1 MNSTRTRRVL
11 GSAAATAVAA
21 LSVGTLAVPAHAAD
35 QALRLEVGA
44 LIQIPGEPTTQPQFG
59 ENVFLRVGRTGTA
72 PVPGAKLTLDTT
84 GLDGIAVLT
93 ASGGR
98 CVTAARTITCDLS
111 YLNSDSVNI
120 TDHLWLSA
128 VPGAKA
134 GTRGVV
140 HAALTA
146 PGAESAN
153 KDFAVEVGGAAF
165 RVAEI
170 APKEQAKV
178 GSTFTPAVRFA
189 NRGGVSAARAIV
201 EVMML
206 PGLKV
211 ENWPSNCEYATD
223 PGRIGQEGFGT
234 PIATTHAIC
243 TVEGEI
249 LPNEPVRLN
258 GLDLTVTSEAR
269 YTFADFTVFADPNA
283 AAAQGPALR
292 QRLALKRGTGAPAT
306 LTRDSAEGIPSGYP
320 DINGHFTEQ
329 EVFADNGAD
338 FGLTGTW
345 TPDAAGRTGKLTIT
359 AANRGPASIFDRS
372 GGEGTP
378 FVRIQLPE
386 GASVTDLPKNCRA
399 NDRVLGQTQ
408 DHPLNK
414 FDCDAFGF
422 FMANGA
428 SSSHVLGVK
437 LDEGTVPLSA
447 TVSFQNEL
455 SDLEE
460 GYPSAPMSWDPNPD
474 NNRIKVA
481 LRSLPAPE
489 TPVPDAGTGTPVEPA
504 APVVP
509 ASAVDSTGTGTGT
522 GTGSGSGSGTGTTA
536 TGSTGGTATTAAGRT
551 TTRTGTT
558 GTTGTAALDLADGG
572 ELADSGRGDAVPLAW
587 ASATA
592 LTLGGAAL
600 LTSRRLGRRRS

>member
-11 GSAAATAVAA
+11 GTAAATAVAA
-21 LSVGTLAVPAHAAD
+21 LSVGTLAVPAHAAGPT
-35 QALRLEVGA
+35 LSIEVGA
-44 LIQIPGEPTTQPQFG
+44 LVQIQGEPTTQPQFG

-84 GLDGIAVLT
+84 GLDGVAVLT

-98 CVTAARTITCDLS
+98 CVTAARTITCDLNNLS
-111 YLNSDSVNI
+111 SPNVNL

-128 VPGAKA
+128 VPGVKP
-134 GTRGVV
+134 GTRGMV

-153 KDFAVEVGGAAF
+153 KDFAVEVGGAVF
-165 RVAEI
+165 RTAEI
-170 APKEQAKV
+170 APKAHAKV

-201 EVMML
+201 EVQLL

-211 ENWPSNCEYATD
+211 EDWPSNCEYATD
-223 PGRIGQEGFGT
+223 PGQIGQEGFGT
-234 PIATTHAIC
+234 PIATTHGIC

-258 GLDLTVTSEAR
+258 GLDLTVTSEAE
-269 YTFADFTVFADPNA
+269 YTFADFSVFADPNA

-292 QRLALKRGTGAPAT
+292 KRLTFQHGTGAPAT

-345 TPDAAGRTGKLTIT
+345 TPDASGRTGTLTIT

-386 GASVTDLPKNCRA
+386 GATVTDLPKNCRA
-399 NDRVLGQTQ
+399 NNRVLGEPQ

-414 FDCDAFGF
+414 FDCTAFDF
-422 FMANGA
+422 FMANG
-428 SSSHVLGVK
+428 SSSRHVLGVQ

-447 TVSFQNEL
+447 TVSFQNQL
-455 SDLEE
+455 SELEE

-474 NNRIKVA
+474 NDRIKVA
-481 LRSLPAPE
+481 LRSLPAPV
-489 TPVPDAGTGTPVEPA
+489 TPVPDSGAGTPA

-509 ASAVDSTGTGTGT
+509 ASAADSTGAGTGA
-522 GTGSGSGSGTGTTA
+522 GSGSTA
-536 TGSTGGTATTAAGRT
+536 AGSTGGTATTTAGRT
-551 TTRTGTT
+551 ATRTGTT
-558 GTTGTAALDLADGG
+558 GTAGTAALDLADGG

-592 LTLGGAAL
+592 LALGGAAL

>member
-1 MNSTRTRRVL
+1 MNSTRARRVL

-21 LSVGTLAVPAHAAD
+21 LSVGTLAVPAHAAGP
-35 QALRLEVGA
+35 ALSLEVGS
-44 LIQIPGEPTTQPQFG
+44 LIQIQGEPTTQPQFG
-59 ENVFLRVGRTGTA
+59 ENVFLRIGRTGTA
-72 PVPGAKLTLDTT
+72 PVQGARLTLDTS
-84 GLDGIAVLT
+84 GLDGVAVLT

-98 CVTAARTITCDLS
+98 CVTAARTITCDLG

-120 TDHLWLSA
+120 TDHLWASA

-146 PGAESAN
+146 PGAEPAN

-165 RVAEI
+165 RAAEI
-170 APKEQAKV
+170 AAKQHAKV

-189 NRGGVSAARAIV
+189 NRGGVSAARAVV
-201 EVMML
+201 EVLIL

-223 PGRIGQEGFGT
+223 PGQIGREGFGT
-234 PIATTHAIC
+234 PIATIHGIC

-258 GLDLTVTSEAR
+258 GLDLTVTSEAE
-269 YTFADFTVFADPNA
+269 YTMADFMVFADPNA
-283 AAAQGPALR
+283 AGTQGAELR
-292 QRLALKRGTGAPAT
+292 RRLSFERGTGAPAT

-320 DINGHFTEQ
+320 DANGHFTEQ

-345 TPDAAGRTGKLTIT
+345 TPDASGRAGTLTVT

-386 GASVTDLPKNCRA
+386 GATVTDLPENCRA
-399 NDRVLGQTQ
+399 NNRVLGEPQ
-408 DHPLNK
+408 DRPLNK
-414 FDCDAFGF
+414 FDCKAFDF
-422 FMANGA
+422 FMANG
-428 SSSHVLGVK
+428 SSSRHVLGLA

-447 TVSFQNEL
+447 TVSFQNQL

-460 GYPSAPMSWDPNPD
+460 GYPSAPMSWDPDPD
-474 NNRIKVA
+474 NDRIKVA
-481 LRSLPAPE
+481 LRSA
-489 TPVPDAGTGTPVEPA
+489 PVPDPVVPDSGAGTPVEPV

-509 ASAVDSTGTGTGT
+509 ASAADSTGTATGA
-522 GTGSGSGSGTGTTA
+522 TA
-536 TGSTGGTATTAAGRT
+536 TGSTGGSTGTTAAGRT
-551 TTRTGTT
+551 ATGGTGTV
-558 GTTGTAALDLADGG
+558 ALDLADGG

>member
-1 MNSTRTRRVL
+1 MNSTRARRVL

-21 LSVGTLAVPAHAAD
+21 LSVGTLAVPAHAAGP
-35 QALRLEVGA
+35 ALSLEVGS
-44 LIQIPGEPTTQPQFG
+44 LIQIQGEPTTQPQFG
-59 ENVFLRVGRTGTA
+59 ENVFLRIGRTGTA
-72 PVPGAKLTLDTT
+72 PVQGARLTLDTS
-84 GLDGIAVLT
+84 GLDGVAVLT

-98 CVTAARTITCDLS
+98 CVTAARTITCDLG

-120 TDHLWLSA
+120 TDHLWASA

-146 PGAESAN
+146 PGAEPAD

-165 RVAEI
+165 RAAEI
-170 APKEQAKV
+170 AAKQHAKV

-189 NRGGVSAARAIV
+189 NRGGVSAARAVV
-201 EVMML
+201 EVLIL

-223 PGRIGQEGFGT
+223 PGQIGREGFGT
-234 PIATTHAIC
+234 PIATIHGIC

-258 GLDLTVTSEAR
+258 GLDLTVTSEAE
-269 YTFADFTVFADPNA
+269 YTMADFMVFADPNA
-283 AAAQGPALR
+283 AGTQGAELR
-292 QRLALKRGTGAPAT
+292 RRLSFERGTGAPAT

-320 DINGHFTEQ
+320 DANGHFTEQ

-345 TPDAAGRTGKLTIT
+345 TPDASGRAGTLTVT

-386 GASVTDLPKNCRA
+386 GATVTDLPENCRA
-399 NDRVLGQTQ
+399 NNRVLGEPQ
-408 DHPLNK
+408 DRPLNK
-414 FDCDAFGF
+414 FDCKAFDF
-422 FMANGA
+422 FMANG
-428 SSSHVLGVK
+428 SSSRHVLGLA

-447 TVSFQNEL
+447 TVSFQNQL

-460 GYPSAPMSWDPNPD
+460 GYPSAPMSWDPDPD
-474 NNRIKVA
+474 NDRIKVA
-481 LRSLPAPE
+481 LRSA
-489 TPVPDAGTGTPVEPA
+489 PVPDPVVPDNGAGTPVEPV

-509 ASAVDSTGTGTGT
+509 ASAADSTGTGTAT
-522 GTGSGSGSGTGTTA
+522 GATA
-536 TGSTGGTATTAAGRT
+536 TGSTGRSTGTAAAGRT
-551 TTRTGTT
+551 ATGSTGTV
-558 GTTGTAALDLADGG
+558 ALDLADGG

-600 LTSRRLGRRRS
+600 LGSRRLGRRRS

>member
-1 MNSTRTRRVL
+1 MNSTRARRVL

-21 LSVGTLAVPAHAAD
+21 LSVGTLAVPAHAAGP
-35 QALRLEVGA
+35 ALSLEVGS
-44 LIQIPGEPTTQPQFG
+44 LIQIQGEPTTQPQFG
-59 ENVFLRVGRTGTA
+59 ENVFLRIGRTGTA
-72 PVPGAKLTLDTT
+72 PVQGARLTLDTS
-84 GLDGIAVLT
+84 GLDGVAVLT

-98 CVTAARTITCDLS
+98 CVTAARTITCDLG

-120 TDHLWLSA
+120 TDHLWASA

-146 PGAESAN
+146 PGAEPAN

-165 RVAEI
+165 RAAEI
-170 APKEQAKV
+170 AAKQHAKV

-189 NRGGVSAARAIV
+189 NRGGVSAARAVV
-201 EVMML
+201 EVLIL

-223 PGRIGQEGFGT
+223 PGQIGREGFGT
-234 PIATTHAIC
+234 PIATIHGIC

-258 GLDLTVTSEAR
+258 GLDLTVTSEAE
-269 YTFADFTVFADPNA
+269 YTMADFMVFADPNA
-283 AAAQGPALR
+283 AGTQGAELR
-292 QRLALKRGTGAPAT
+292 RRLSFERGTGAPAT

-320 DINGHFTEQ
+320 DANGHFTEQ

-345 TPDAAGRTGKLTIT
+345 TPDASGRAGTLTVT

-386 GASVTDLPKNCRA
+386 GATVTDLPENCRA
-399 NDRVLGQTQ
+399 NNRVPGEPQDR
-408 DHPLNK
+408 PLNK
-414 FDCDAFGF
+414 FDCKAFDF
-422 FMANGA
+422 FMANG
-428 SSSHVLGVK
+428 SSSRHVLGLA

-447 TVSFQNEL
+447 TVSFQNQL

-460 GYPSAPMSWDPNPD
+460 GYPSAPMSWDPDPD
-474 NNRIKVA
+474 NDRIKVA
-481 LRSLPAPE
+481 LRSA
-489 TPVPDAGTGTPVEPA
+489 PVPDPVVPDSGAGTPVEPV

-509 ASAVDSTGTGTGT
+509 ASAADSTGTGTATGATPTGSTGGST
-522 GTGSGSGSGTGTTA
+522 GTAAAGRTA
-536 TGSTGGTATTAAGRT
+536 TGSTGTV
-551 TTRTGTT
+551 
-558 GTTGTAALDLADGG
+558 ALDLADGG

>member
-1 MNSTRTRRVL
+1 MNSTRMRRVL

-21 LSVGTLAVPAHAAD
+21 LSVGTLAVPAHAAGP
-35 QALRLEVGA
+35 ALSIEVGS
-44 LIQIPGEPTTQPQFG
+44 LIQVPGEPTAQPQFG

-84 GLDGIAVLT
+84 GLDGVATLT

-98 CVTAARTITCDLS
+98 CATAARTVTCDLS
-111 YLNSDSVNI
+111 YLNSDSINI

-128 VPGAKA
+128 VPGVRA

-153 KDFAVEVGGAAF
+153 KDFSVEVGGAAF

-178 GSTFTPAVRFA
+178 GTTFTPAVRFA
-189 NRGGVSAARAIV
+189 NRGGVSAARAVV

-223 PGRIGQEGFGT
+223 PGRLGQEGFGT

-249 LPNEPVRLN
+249 LPNEPVRLK
-258 GLDLTVTSEAR
+258 GVDLTVTSEAR
-269 YTFADFTVFADPNA
+269 YTFADFMVFADPDA

-292 QRLALKRGTGAPAT
+292 RRLAFEHGTGAPAT
-306 LTRDSAEGIPSGYP
+306 LVRDSAEGIPSGYP

-329 EVFADNGAD
+329 EVLADNGAD
-338 FGLTGTW
+338 FALTGTW
-345 TPDAAGRTGKLTIT
+345 APDASGRSGTLTVT
-359 AANRGPASIFDRS
+359 AANRGPASIYDRS
-372 GGEGTP
+372 GGDGTP

-386 GASVTDLPKNCRA
+386 GATVTDLPKNCRA
-399 NDRVLGQTQ
+399 DNRVQGQPTDRL
-408 DHPLNK
+408 LNRYS
-414 FDCDAFGF
+414 CDAFSF

-428 SSSHVLGVK
+428 SSRHVLGVQ
-437 LDEGTVPLSA
+437 LDDGTVPLSA
-447 TVSFQNEL
+447 TVSFQNQF
-455 SDLEE
+455 SDFEE
-460 GYPSAPMSWDPNPD
+460 GYPSAPMSWDPDPD
-474 NNRIKVA
+474 NDRIKVA
-481 LRSLPAPE
+481 LRSLPATVP
-489 TPVPDAGTGTPVEPA
+489 TGPDAGTGAPA
-504 APVVP
+504 EQVAPVVP
-509 ASAVDSTGTGTGT
+509 ASAADATGSGTGTGT
-522 GTGSGSGSGTGTTA
+522 AAGTATTTGRSA
-536 TGSTGGTATTAAGRT
+536 ARTGSTGTTDT
-551 TTRTGTT
+551 V
-558 GTTGTAALDLADGG
+558 ALGLADGG
-572 ELADSGRGDAVPLAW
+572 ELADSGRRDAVPLAW

-600 LTSRRLGRRRS
+600 LTSRRLGRRRP

>member
-1 MNSTRTRRVL
+1 MNSTRARRVL

-21 LSVGTLAVPAHAAD
+21 LSVGTLAVPAHAAG
-35 QALRLEVGA
+35 QALRLDVGA
-44 LIQIPGEPTTQPQFG
+44 LVQIPGEPTTQPQFG

-72 PVPGAKLTLDTT
+72 PVPDARLTLDTT

-98 CVTAARTITCDLS
+98 CVTAARTITCELGH
-111 YLNSDSVNI
+111 LNSDSVNI

-146 PGAESAN
+146 PGAESAE

-165 RVAEI
+165 RVAET

-189 NRGGVSAARAIV
+189 NRGGVSAVRAIV

-211 ENWPSNCEYATD
+211 EDWPSNCEYATD
-223 PGRIGQEGFGT
+223 PGQLGREGFGA
-234 PIATTHAIC
+234 PIATTHGIC

-269 YTFADFTVFADPNA
+269 YTFADFAVLAAPDA

-292 QRLALKRGTGAPAT
+292 RRLAFERGTGAPAT
-306 LTRDSAEGIPSGYP
+306 LVRDSAEGIPSGYP
-320 DINGHFTEQ
+320 DINGHLTEQ

-345 TPDAAGRTGKLTIT
+345 TPDASGRAGTLAIT
-359 AANRGPASIFDRS
+359 AANRGPASIYDRS

-386 GASVTDLPKNCRA
+386 GASVTDLPENCRA
-399 NDRVLGQTQ
+399 NDRILGEAQ

-414 FDCDAFGF
+414 FDCDAFDF

-428 SSSHVLGVK
+428 SSRHVLGVK

-447 TVSFQNEL
+447 TVSFQTQF

-460 GYPSAPMSWDPNPD
+460 GYPSAPMSWDPDPD

-481 LRSLPAPE
+481 LRSLPAPG
-489 TPVPDAGTGTPVEPA
+489 TPAADAGTGTPAEPA
-504 APVVP
+504 VPVVPVVP
-509 ASAVDSTGTGTGT
+509 ASVADSTGSGTGATAAGTTGGTATAAAGRTGTGTGT
-522 GTGSGSGSGTGTTA
+522 GARA
-536 TGSTGGTATTAAGRT
+536 TV
-551 TTRTGTT
+551 
-558 GTTGTAALDLADGG
+558 ALDLADGG

-592 LTLGGAAL
+592 LALGGAAL
-600 LTSRRLGRRRS
+600 LVSRRLGRRRS

>member
-21 LSVGTLAVPAHAAD
+21 LSVGTLAVPAHAAGPV
-35 QALRLEVGA
+35 LSLEVGS
-44 LIQIPGEPTTQPQFG
+44 LIQIQGEPTTQPQFG
-59 ENVFLRVGRTGTA
+59 ENVFLRIGRTGTA
-72 PVPGAKLTLDTT
+72 AVQGAKLTLDTT
-84 GLDGIAVLT
+84 GLEGVAVLT

-98 CVTAARTITCDLS
+98 CVTAARTITCDLNN
-111 YLNSDSVNI
+111 LNSPNVNL

-128 VPGAKA
+128 VPGVKP

-146 PGAESAN
+146 PGTESAN
-153 KDFAVEVGGAAF
+153 KDFAVEVGGAVF
-165 RVAEI
+165 RTAEI
-170 APKEQAKV
+170 PLREHAKV
-178 GSTFTPAVRFA
+178 GSTFSPAVRFA
-189 NRGGVSAARAIV
+189 NRGGVSAARAVV
-201 EVMML
+201 EVMLL

-223 PGRIGQEGFGT
+223 QGQIGKEGFGT

-243 TVEGEI
+243 TVEGEV

-258 GLDLTVTSEAR
+258 GLDLTVTSEAE
-269 YTFADFTVFADPNA
+269 YTFADFSVFADPNA

-292 QRLALKRGTGAPAT
+292 RRLALERGTGAPAT

-329 EVFADNGAD
+329 EVLADNGAD

-345 TPDAAGRTGKLTIT
+345 TPDASGRAGTLTVT

-386 GASVTDLPKNCRA
+386 GAAVTDLPENCRA
-399 NDRVLGQTQ
+399 NNRVLGEPQ
-408 DHPLNK
+408 DRPLNK
-414 FDCDAFGF
+414 FDCEAFGF

-428 SSSHVLGVK
+428 SSTRVLGVQ

-447 TVSFQNEL
+447 TVSFQNQH

-460 GYPSAPMSWDPNPD
+460 GYPSAPMSWDPNPEND
-474 NNRIKVA
+474 RIKVA
-481 LRSLPAPE
+481 LRSLPTPE
-489 TPVPDAGTGTPVEPA
+489 PTVPDHGAGTPVEPV

-509 ASAVDSTGTGTGT
+509 ASAADS
-522 GTGSGSGSGTGTTA
+522 TGSGSGGGATGTT
-536 TGSTGGTATTAAGRT
+536 GGTTAIAT
-551 TTRTGTT
+551 TTRTGT
-558 GTTGTAALDLADGG
+558 GTTWTTGAATLDLADGG

-592 LTLGGAAL
+592 LALGGAAF

>member
-21 LSVGTLAVPAHAAD
+21 LSVGTLAVPAHAAGPILSLD
-35 QALRLEVGA
+35 VGA
-44 LIQIPGEPTTQPQFG
+44 LIQIQGEPTTQPEFG
-59 ENVFLRVGRTGTA
+59 ENVFVRVGRTGTA
-72 PVPGAKLTLDTT
+72 PVPGAKLILDTT
-84 GLDGIAVLT
+84 GLVGVAELT

-98 CVTAARTITCDLS
+98 CVTAARAITCDLNNLS
-111 YLNSDSVNI
+111 SPNVNL

-128 VPGAKA
+128 VPGVKP

-140 HAALTA
+140 RAALTA
-146 PGAESAN
+146 PGAESAY
-153 KDFAVEVGGAAF
+153 KEFAVEVGGAVF
-165 RVAEI
+165 RTAEI
-170 APKEQAKV
+170 PLKEHAKV
-178 GSTFTPAVRFA
+178 GSTFSPAVRFA
-189 NRGGVSAARAIV
+189 NRGGVSAARAVV
-201 EVMML
+201 EVMLL

-223 PGRIGQEGFGT
+223 PGQIGKEGFGT
-234 PIATTHAIC
+234 PIATTHAVC
-243 TVEGEI
+243 TVEGQV

-258 GLDLTVTSEAR
+258 GLDLTVTSEAE
-269 YTFADFTVFADPNA
+269 YTFADFSVFADPNA

-292 QRLALKRGTGAPAT
+292 QRLAFQRGTGAPAT

-329 EVFADNGAD
+329 EVLADNGAD

-345 TPDAAGRTGKLTIT
+345 APDASGRAGTLTVT

-386 GASVTDLPKNCRA
+386 GATVTDLPKNCRA
-399 NDRVLGQTQ
+399 NNRVLGETQ
-408 DHPLNK
+408 DRPLNK
-414 FDCDAFGF
+414 FDCEAFGF

-428 SSSHVLGVK
+428 SSSHVLGVQ

-447 TVSFQNEL
+447 TVSFQNQH
-455 SDLEE
+455 SDMEE
-460 GYPSAPMSWDPNPD
+460 GYPSAPMSWDPNPEND
-474 NNRIKVA
+474 RIKVA
-481 LRSLPAPE
+481 LRSLPAPGP
-489 TPVPDAGTGTPVEPA
+489 TVPDRGAGTPVEPVS
-504 APVVP
+504 PVVP
-509 ASAVDSTGTGTGT
+509 ASAADS
-522 GTGSGSGSGTGTTA
+522 TGSGSGSGGGTTA
-536 TGSTGGTATTAAGRT
+536 TGSTGGTAATATTP
-551 TTRTGTT
+551 RTGT
-558 GTTGTAALDLADGG
+558 GTTGTAGTGTPGLADGG

-592 LTLGGAAL
+592 LALGGAAL

>member
-11 GSAAATAVAA
+11 GAAAATAVAA
-21 LSVGTLAVPAHAAD
+21 LSVGTLAVPAHAAGP
-35 QALRLEVGA
+35 ALRLDVGPM
-44 LIQIPGEPTTQPQFG
+44 IKISGEPTTQPQFG
-59 ENVFLRVGRTGTA
+59 ENVFLRAGRTGTA
-72 PVPGAKLTLDTT
+72 PVQNAKLTLDTT

-93 ASGGR
+93 VSGGR
-98 CVTAARTITCDLS
+98 CVTAARTITCDLA
-111 YLNSDSVNI
+111 YLNSDSESVPGS
-120 TDHLWLSA
+120 LWLSA
-128 VPGAKA
+128 VPGARA
-134 GTRGVV
+134 GTKGVV

-153 KDFAVEVGGAAF
+153 KDFSVEVGGAVF
-165 RVAEI
+165 RAAEI
-170 APKEQAKV
+170 APRTQAEV

-201 EVMML
+201 EIMML

-223 PGRIGQEGFGT
+223 PGQIGQEGFGA

-269 YTFADFTVFADPNA
+269 YTFTDFMVFTDPDA
-283 AAAQGPALR
+283 PGAQGPALR
-292 QRLALKRGTGAPAT
+292 RRLAFEHGTGAPAT
-306 LTRDSAEGIPSGYP
+306 LPRDSAEGIPSGYP

-338 FGLTGTW
+338 FGLTGSW
-345 TPDAAGRTGKLTIT
+345 TPDSSGRAGTLSIT
-359 AANRGPASIFDRS
+359 ATNRGPAAIFDRS
-372 GGEGTP
+372 GGDATP

-399 NDRVLGQTQ
+399 NNRVQGVPQ
-408 DHPLNK
+408 DHPLNR
-414 FDCDAFGF
+414 FDCDAFAF
-422 FMANGA
+422 YIANGA
-428 SSSHVLGVK
+428 SSTRVLGVK

-447 TVSFQNEL
+447 VVSFQNEV
-455 SDLEE
+455 SDLED
-460 GYPSAPMSWDPNPD
+460 GYPSAPMSWDPDPD

-481 LRSLPAPE
+481 LRSLPAP
-489 TPVPDAGTGTPVEPA
+489 GTPAPDGGDGAPEE
-504 APVVP
+504 PVVP
-509 ASAVDSTGTGTGT
+509 ASAADST
-522 GTGSGSGSGTGTTA
+522 GTGSGSVTG
-536 TGSTGGTATTAAGRT
+536 TGSTGGTATTTAAGRT
-551 TTRTGTT
+551 ATRTGTT
-558 GTTGTAALDLADGG
+558 GTAGSTGTATLDLADGG

-592 LTLGGAAL
+592 LTLGGAAF

>member
-21 LSVGTLAVPAHAAD
+21 LSVGTLAVPAHAAGP
-35 QALRLEVGA
+35 ALKLDVGA
-44 LIQIPGEPTTQPQFG
+44 LIKISGEPTTQPQFG
-59 ENVFLRVGRTGTA
+59 ENVFLRAGRTGTA
-72 PVPGAKLTLDTT
+72 PVLDAKLTLDTT

-93 ASGGR
+93 AAGGR
-98 CVTAARTITCDLS
+98 CVTAARTITCDLG

-128 VPGAKA
+128 VPGARA

-146 PGAESAN
+146 PGAEPAD
-153 KDFAVEVGGAAF
+153 KDFSVEVGGAAF

-170 APKEQAKV
+170 APKKEAKV

-223 PGRIGQEGFGT
+223 PGQIGQEGFGT

-258 GLDLTVTSEAR
+258 GLDLTVTSEAS
-269 YTFADFTVFADPNA
+269 YTFADFTVFADPDA

-292 QRLALKRGTGAPAT
+292 RRLAFKRGTGAPAT
-306 LTRDSAEGIPSGYP
+306 LPRDSAEGIPSGYP

-345 TPDAAGRTGKLTIT
+345 TPDSSGRAGTLSIT
-359 AANRGPASIFDRS
+359 AANRGPAAIFDRS

-399 NDRVLGQTQ
+399 NNRILGEPQ

-414 FDCDAFGF
+414 FDCDAFAF
-422 FMANGA
+422 YIANGA
-428 SSSHVLGVK
+428 SSTHTLGVK

-447 TVSFQNEL
+447 VVSFQNEL
-455 SDLEE
+455 SDLED
-460 GYPSAPMSWDPNPD
+460 GYPSAPMSWDPDPD

-481 LRSLPAPE
+481 LRSLPVPGTPAPD
-489 TPVPDAGTGTPVEPA
+489 DAAGAPVEPV

-509 ASAVDSTGTGTGT
+509 ASAADSTGTAGA
-522 GTGSGSGSGTGTTA
+522 TGTTA
-536 TGSTGGTATTAAGRT
+536 TGSAGGTATTTTAAGRT
-551 TTRTGTT
+551 ATRTGTT
-558 GTTGTAALDLADGG
+558 GGTGTVAPDLADGG
-572 ELADSGRGDAVPLAW
+572 ELADSGRRDAVPLAW

-592 LTLGGAAL
+592 LALGGAAF
-600 LTSRRLGRRRS
+600 LTSRRLGRRRP